1 MQLEPSGMAFGKL
14 QSVSR
19 SVCPRA
25 APLHHELV
33 GQDLNPAMRPLPNP
47 QKEVKEWMKFFD
59 TNKDGK
65 VHVDEYFSLP
75 KSHQSYW
82 DKVDINN
89 DE

>member
-1 MQLEPSGMAFGKL
+1 MIETVHA
-14 QSVSR
+14 R
-19 SVCPRA
+19 TTTCCT
-25 APLHHELV
+25 HETSIVFL
-33 GQDLNPAMRPLPNP
+33 L